1 MNYSSKDLQDIPPED
16 KVTLSPLDK
25 YRIYGKFPLNIIIHI
40 LLVVFTTIQA
50 LIILGVFTDYF
61 RAQEKSL
68 TNILISYDSKEN
80 RDYPRK
86 TYLYDI
92 PSLQDHI
99 ENSVEKMLDV
109 NNSFLT
115 NLIYVNENNE
125 EIEAN
130 SIEMDIEYKS
140 NIKKIRKKKYKMPI
154 ELYYNIS
161 SNNLGPFNRSYN
173 ENEIKKYLNIIEQFE
188 LEYRF
193 KTYVPYYYKEY
204 KECFIWKIKQK
215 YDFIK
220 KAHFEVSLYIN
231 NEQCEEISSLSKFE
245 HIIIAHLWIHLVV
258 IILSTISVFL
268 SLYNFYE
275 VIKLNKYRKIIKKEK
290 KQKKKLDDKIL
301 KEGEIISKILNKWD
315 ICIIISNICQ
325 IIGSILGLL
334 ENDNMNGSID
344 IFIGFGVMLCYIC
357 LGKYLDYN
365 TKYALFYQTLKR
377 SIPNV
382 VPFFIGIMPIFIGFT
397 FLGLM
402 LFWNSERFT
411 NVTNVMK
418 ALFAI
423 VNGDSVYDII
433 VDITDKNNFFGQV
446 YGYLFTILFIVVVMN
461 VFIAIIQEAYVS
473 AKVASQSHWIYSHL
487 LKTTDNYE
495 NENLKNLPN
504 IEEMSQ
510 TEIKAELENRIIL
523 MNKGLNKCRELIEEV
538 EKKDISEQEKN
549 ELRNILLLKIEE
561 IDQKM
566 EVIRIVWENK

>member
-290 KQKKKLDDKIL
+290 KQKK
-301 KEGEIISKILNKWD
+301 N
-315 ICIIISNICQ
+315 
-325 IIGSILGLL
+325 
-334 ENDNMNGSID
+334 
-344 IFIGFGVMLCYIC
+344 
-357 LGKYLDYN
+357 
-365 TKYALFYQTLKR
+365 
-377 SIPNV
+377 
-382 VPFFIGIMPIFIGFT
+382 
-397 FLGLM
+397 
-402 LFWNSERFT
+402 
-411 NVTNVMK
+411 
-418 ALFAI
+418 
-423 VNGDSVYDII
+423 
-433 VDITDKNNFFGQV
+433 
-446 YGYLFTILFIVVVMN
+446 
-461 VFIAIIQEAYVS
+461 
-473 AKVASQSHWIYSHL
+473 
-487 LKTTDNYE
+487 
-495 NENLKNLPN
+495 
-504 IEEMSQ
+504 
-510 TEIKAELENRIIL
+510 
-523 MNKGLNKCRELIEEV
+523 
-538 EKKDISEQEKN
+538 
-549 ELRNILLLKIEE
+549 
-561 IDQKM
+561 
-566 EVIRIVWENK
+566 